1 MEEKASVA
9 RTLVETR
16 EEVMSIGDK
25 LHSTNKRVKM
35 LEGDVSRRDAELEE
49 MRVVE
54 AGLRAEI
61 AQVT

>member
-25 LHSTNKRVKM
+25 LHSTSKRVKM
-35 LEGDVSRRDAELEE
+35 LEGDVSRRDAELEG

>member
-1 MEEKASVA
+1 MDEKSAVA

-25 LHSTNKRVKM
+25 LHSTSKRVKM

-54 AGLRAEI
+54 AGLRAEV
-61 AQVT
+61 AKVT